1 MFIQFSACRLRAFYF
16 QRDQPPASLNEKL
29 ILSKI
34 RSQHARG
41 FENLSRQSLY
51 CNGGEE

>member
-29 ILSKI
+29 ILSKM
-34 RSQHARG
+34 RSQHERG
-41 FENLSRQSLY
+41 FEKFVATILVL
-51 CNGGEE
+51 